1 MHRHLVWV
9 AVDFMEIKFITE
21 CAQNASRKY
30 KLDKRKASIRLKQ
43 DGLLTERNDAWI
55 GSLNSVYIDLLPSIE
70 SRTNK
75 LLEFSALLL
84 TDENSTSSTTEV
96 PPSSSTQADTKAPT
110 TSTVDTQNSTTSS
123 KAPTSPPSD
132 PSNPSQDIAETISP
146 KPSQQEE
153 KIEIPAKH
161 RLSVDYQDT
170 PESSSSPLSSAAEA
184 TASPSPS
191 DNSEKPVQL
200 NKGRCYKCRVKI
212 PLAKQTV
219 NKCRCNYTFCD
230 AHRYPDRH
238 DCDVDYAKLGRDLLA
253 KNNPK
258 LNERPKGGRTFQR
271 IDSL

>member
-1 MHRHLVWV
+1 MEQKDSVDAPAPCVGGCGFYGNKIYNGMCSKCFKEAQARQKEDDKSASTTTNVQPSSTTQ
-9 AVDFMEIKFITE
+9 AVTKSPT
-21 CAQNASRKY
+21 
-30 KLDKRKASIRLKQ
+30 
-43 DGLLTERNDAWI
+43 
-55 GSLNSVYIDLLPSIE
+55 DLPVDVQ
-70 SRTNK
+70 K
-75 LLEFSALLL
+75 
-84 TDENSTSSTTEV
+84 STSSSIART
-96 PPSSSTQADTKAPT
+96 PS
-110 TSTVDTQNSTTSS
+110 
-123 KAPTSPPSD
+123 PSD
-132 PSNPSQDIAETISP
+132 SSQPNAETISP
-146 KPSQQEE
+146 KPSEQEE
-153 KIEIPAKH
+153 KTNIPAKH

-170 PESSSSPLSSAAEA
+170 PESSSSTLASTAET

-191 DNSEKPVQL
+191 DSSEKPVQL
-200 NKGRCYKCRVKI
+200 NRGRCYKCRVKI

>member
-1 MHRHLVWV
+1 M
-9 AVDFMEIKFITE
+9 
-21 CAQNASRKY
+21 
-30 KLDKRKASIRLKQ
+30 
-43 DGLLTERNDAWI
+43 
-55 GSLNSVYIDLLPSIE
+55 SLCIE
-70 SRTNK
+70 SRTNN
-75 LLEFSALLL
+75 LLQFSALLL
-84 TDENSTSSTTEV
+84 TDDKSTSSTTEV
-96 PPSSSTQADTKAPT
+96 PPSSSTQVDTKPPTASSVETQKPT
-110 TSTVDTQNSTTSS
+110 TPS
-123 KAPTSPPSD
+123 KAPTSPPS
-132 PSNPSQDIAETISP
+132 NPSQAIAETISP

-153 KIEIPAKH
+153 KLEIPAKH

-170 PESSSSPLSSAAEA
+170 PESSSSPMSSTAEA

-200 NKGRCYKCRVKI
+200 NRGRCYKCRVKI